1 MSFDTAFEQAMKFE
15 VGPHFDA
22 TDPETIAGL
31 CSTPSQKRKTGYVND
46 PQDSGGETKFGIAK
60 NSHPNLNIRGLGL
73 AGAKVIYSTK
83 YWGSIKGNELPDK
96 LGICVFDAAVN
107 HGTKRA
113 IVFLQRALGLV
124 EDGILGPQTLA
135 KAKSIDEKVIIAK
148 YLSVRQK
155 FYNDIVA
162 SNSSQ
167 SKFLKGW
174 STRVLELERYIV

>member
-60 NSHPNLNIRGLGL
+60 NSHHNLNIRGLGL
-73 AGAKVIYSTK
+73 AGAKIIYAAK
-83 YWGSIKGNELPDK
+83 YWSQIRGSDLPDK

-107 HGTKRA
+107 HGVSRSV
-113 IVFLQRALGLV
+113 VFLQRALGLV

-135 KAKSIDEKVIIAK
+135 KAKSIDEKVVIAK

-155 FYNDIVA
+155 FYQDIVA
-162 SNSSQ
+162 NKPSQ
-167 SKFLKGW
+167 AKFLNGW